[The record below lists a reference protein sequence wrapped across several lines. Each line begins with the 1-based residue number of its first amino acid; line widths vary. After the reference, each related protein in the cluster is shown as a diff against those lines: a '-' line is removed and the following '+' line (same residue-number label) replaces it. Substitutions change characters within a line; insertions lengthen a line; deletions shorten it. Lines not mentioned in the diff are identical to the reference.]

1 MNKYILN
8 SEIQNFISANLTED
22 ISKILF
28 KGTDFENVS
37 TQEIVEQIE
46 AKKKCQNKLA
56 TWFNTK
62 NIYYPNKLNIEQTSS
77 ELTAA
82 YKASSIS
89 GNSII
94 DLTGGFGVDCISF
107 SKKFKQVIHC
117 EINNKLSQIVEHNL
131 QQLDIK
137 NTQIIPVDGIS
148 FLRKS
153 TENYDWIY
161 IDPSRRN
168 NVKGKVFLLKDCF
181 PNVPKNLEI
190 LFEYSDNILI
200 KASPILD
207 LKNAISELTFV
218 KEIHIVAVNN
228 EVKELLFILKKN
240 YTSKIIIKTI
250 NISKYKSQLFEF
262 DLNITSNSNYSLPL
276 NYLYEPNV
284 AILKS
289 GGFHE
294 VSNQFKLFKLHQHS
308 HLYTSEKQLDFPGRS
323 FKINH
328 IVSFDKKQLKKL
340 IPSGKANITTRN
352 FPITVAQIRKKTK
365 LKDGG
370 NQYLFFT
377 TDYNKKHIVIVCE
390 KIDEI
395 GSKIISE
402 CKS

>member
-117 EINNKLSQIVEHNL
+117 EINNKLSQIVAHNL
-131 QQLDIK
+131 QQLNIK

-161 IDPSRRN
+161 IDPSRRDDI
-168 NVKGKVFLLKDCF
+168 KGKVFLLKDCL
-181 PNVPKNLEI
+181 PNVPENLEV
-190 LFEYSDNILI
+190 LFKHSDNILI
-200 KASPILD
+200 KTSPILD
-207 LKNAISELTFV
+207 LKSAISELTFV
-218 KEIHIVAVNN
+218 KKIHIVAVNN
-228 EVKELLFILKKN
+228 EVKELLFVLEKN
-240 YTSKIIIKTI
+240 YTDKIIIKTI
-250 NISKYKSQLFEF
+250 NISKNKNQFFEF
-262 DLNITSNSNYSLPL
+262 DFNTTVDSNYSLPL
-276 NYLYEPNV
+276 NYLYEPNA

-294 VSNQFKLFKLHQHS
+294 ITTQFDISKLQQHA
-308 HLYTSEKQLDFPGRS
+308 HLYTSKELIDFPGRR
-323 FKINH
+323 FKIKQV
-328 IVSFDKKQLKKL
+328 ISFDKKQLKKL
-340 IPSGKANITTRN
+340 IPTGKANITIRN
-352 FPITVAQIRKKTK
+352 FPITVTQIRKKTK

-377 TDYNKKHIVIVCE
+377 TNKNSKHIIIICE
-390 KIDEI
+390 KI
-395 GSKIISE
+395 
-402 CKS
+402 